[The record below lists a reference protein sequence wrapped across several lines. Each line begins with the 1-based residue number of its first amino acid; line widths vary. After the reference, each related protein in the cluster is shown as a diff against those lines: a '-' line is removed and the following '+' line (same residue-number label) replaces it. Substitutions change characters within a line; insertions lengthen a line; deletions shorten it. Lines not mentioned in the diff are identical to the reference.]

1 MIRIYPNEIFREIE
15 VDAPLRFRYVISNK
29 GRMIS
34 FKDEITQGN
43 LLNGS
48 YTDGYKLFKY
58 KIKNGDKLSN
68 KHLFFCKLV
77 AQYFIPKESEEQ
89 KYVLHLDYVRDNDN
103 VLNLKWATYQEML
116 DHGNKSPHVK
126 LARKKLIEHNL
137 KSDGKKLTTTQVILL
152 KTLLKNPNRTTRL
165 KMLAKQF
172 GISETHVKRI
182 MSGENWGYIKV

>member
-1 MIRIYPNEIFREIE
+1 MIRIYPNEEFREIE
-15 VDAPLRFRYVISNK
+15 IDAPLRFRYVISNR

-34 FKDEITQGN
+34 FTDEITQGV

-58 KIKNGDKLSN
+58 KIRNGDKLSN

-89 KYVLHLDYVRDNDN
+89 KYVLHLDYIRDNDS
-103 VLNLKWATYQEML
+103 VQNLKWATYQEML
-116 DHGNKSPHVK
+116 DHSNKSPHVK
-126 LARKKLIEHNL
+126 LARKKLVEHNL

-182 MSGENWGYIKV
+182 QKGENWGYIKV